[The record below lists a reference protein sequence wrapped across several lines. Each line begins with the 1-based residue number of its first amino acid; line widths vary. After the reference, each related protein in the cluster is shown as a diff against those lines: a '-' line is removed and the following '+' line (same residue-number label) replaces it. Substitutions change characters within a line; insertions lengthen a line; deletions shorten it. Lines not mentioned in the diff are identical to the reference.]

1 MGAHNPAS
9 CGGWGN
15 LGMLQADLTP
25 AVSLEAGVSQVKG
38 AVGDSRKSSLMM
50 SRMRKKS

>member
-15 LGMLQADLTP
+15 LGMFQEDLTP
-25 AVSLEAGVSQVKG
+25 AMSLEAEVSQVKAAAG
-38 AVGDSRKSSLMM
+38 GSRKSSPMM
-50 SRMRKKS
+50 SRMRKKL